1 MHLLVTSNS
10 KYESY
15 SVSNNVSGCQIF
27 EELFSNREWHS
38 NGVMLPPYGH
48 QHIETIHRFQDKGF
62 SEILIITDLAMVSA
76 LKELRNGF
84 VKENSC

>member
-1 MHLLVTSNS
+1 
-10 KYESY
+10 
-15 SVSNNVSGCQIF
+15 
-27 EELFSNREWHS
+27 
-38 NGVMLPPYGH
+38 MLPPYGH